1 MSNSSLESLYSIF
14 DYLSSP
20 GWSVEPSRLSLDKVA
35 RLLSLPTGD
44 LMCLRVYRTPYY
56 SLDYEAEEHFI
67 SVPLSSHSK
76 NSYIQLE
83 AKECPVSSISL
94 LNLWFYR
101 ITNHLP
107 PSLLV
112 RYKDLELN
120 GHSYRLVFTKSE
132 IATSSPLDEVFV
144 FERVL
149 YGVFN
154 YVLLPL
160 EASEKKELIDSL
172 ATNYC
177 I

>member
-1 MSNSSLESLYSIF
+1 MYSSSLESLYSIF
-14 DYLSSP
+14 NYLSSP
-20 GWSVEPSRLSLDKVA
+20 GWRIEPSR
-35 RLLSLPTGD
+35 LSLPTGD
-44 LMCLRVYRTPYY
+44 LMCLRVYRTLYCSLEY
-56 SLDYEAEEHFI
+56 LDYEAEEHFI
-67 SVPLSSHSK
+67 SIPLDSHSK

-83 AKECPVSSISL
+83 AKECPVCSCSL

-112 RYKDLELN
+112 RYEDIELN
-120 GHSYRLVFTKSE
+120 GHSYRLVFSTN
-132 IATSSPLDEVFV
+132 EVFV

-172 ATNYC
+172 RLSIFN
-177 I
+177 

>member
-1 MSNSSLESLYSIF
+1 MSNSSLESLYSVF

-20 GWSVEPSRLSLDKVA
+20 SWSVEPSRLT
-35 RLLSLPTGD
+35 LPTGD
-44 LMCLRVYRTPYY
+44 FMCLRVYRTLYY

-67 SVPLSSHSK
+67 SIPISSHSK
-76 NSYIQLE
+76 NSYINVE
-83 AKECPVSSISL
+83 PECPVSSSSL